1 MTVAEFFHRAGRF
14 FVEWMRTSVREVVLK
29 APRERP
35 DMLVWVFLAA
45 TAVIVIY
52 IVTAIQSV

>member
-1 MTVAEFFHRAGRF
+1 MVMADFFHRARHF

-45 TAVIVIY
+45 AAVIVVY
-52 IVTAIQSV
+52 VVTAIQHV